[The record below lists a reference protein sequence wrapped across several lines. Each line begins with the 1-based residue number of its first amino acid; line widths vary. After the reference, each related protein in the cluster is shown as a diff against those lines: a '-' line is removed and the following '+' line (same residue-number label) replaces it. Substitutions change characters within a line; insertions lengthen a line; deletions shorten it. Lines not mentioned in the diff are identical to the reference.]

1 MDEIKVTIVTC
12 ISNLG
17 KTVTVRTKL
26 TQRTSESKPSDL
38 MTALVMIITPVV
50 IGSLLPP
57 RVVTELELNS
67 INPLP
72 DTVEEEQSRKILK
85 PNKPKKSRL
94 KLKSTQ
100 NLSKQG

>member
-1 MDEIKVTIVTC
+1 
-12 ISNLG
+12 
-17 KTVTVRTKL
+17 
-26 TQRTSESKPSDL
+26 

-57 RVVTELELNS
+57 RVVAELELNS
-67 INPLP
+67 INPPP

-85 PNKPKKSRL
+85 PNKPKKSQL

-100 NLSKQG
+100 NLSK